1 MVFERERER
10 ERYTGEREILEREI
24 LEREIVQ
31 LKRSRYRLSVSI
43 ALNIVITQLLFPVN
57 ITSYNNLSR
66 VESSRRTRQT
76 ERRRDRQAF

>member
-1 MVFERERER
+1 MRERER

-43 ALNIVITQLLFPVN
+43 ALNIVILQILFPDNVN
-57 ITSYNNLSR
+57 VSQQAVKGKIFKENQTGR
-66 VESSRRTRQT
+66 WTDRQT
-76 ERRRDRQAF
+76 F